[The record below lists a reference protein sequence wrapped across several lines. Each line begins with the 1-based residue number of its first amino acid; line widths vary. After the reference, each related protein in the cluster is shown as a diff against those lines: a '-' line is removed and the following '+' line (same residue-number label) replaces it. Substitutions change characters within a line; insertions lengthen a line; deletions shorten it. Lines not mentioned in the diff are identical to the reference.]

1 MSKKI
6 YRTAIIGLGAVGKRM
21 LTNLFSHPRFEPVV
35 GYDLSSKSLNNFE
48 LPDGSFKFLD
58 DITDLYETRGI
69 DLLYISTPPKF
80 HAGAVYEGL
89 KNKWNILCEKPLGIS
104 LSDSTQLV
112 RTIEQ
117 YEVFQGVNFVFSGA
131 PSMHAAKKQLAA
143 GVIGDLKGAEF
154 IMKFANWPR
163 PWQAH
168 AAWLGE
174 REQGGMLREVGSH
187 YAYLSQEIFGKL
199 KPSPS
204 QIIEFPQKGLA
215 ETLFMGRWESSYGS
229 ITLNARVGGHR
240 QDMVRYRIL
249 GSEGCLVFDNWYQ
262 LYLEKPDGWTPLL
275 DSESSQPIRAYMGQ
289 LDQLALQLDDGQ
301 KRLASFS
308 DALAVQE
315 LIEGT
320 FQ

>member
-21 LTNLFSHPRFEPVV
+21 LTNLFSHPRFTPVA
-35 GYDLSSKSLNNFE
+35 GYDLISDSLDNFD
-48 LPDGSFKFLD
+48 LPDGSFKFVD
-58 DITDLYETRGI
+58 DIKDLYEIGGI

-80 HAGAVYEGL
+80 HAEAVYKGL
-89 KNKWNILCEKPLGIS
+89 KNKWNIFCEKPLGIS
-104 LSDSTQLV
+104 LSESTQLV
-112 RTIEQ
+112 RIIEQ

-168 AAWLGE
+168 AAWLGA

-199 KPSPS
+199 K
-204 QIIEFPQKGLA
+204 
-215 ETLFMGRWESSYGS
+215 
-229 ITLNARVGGHR
+229 
-240 QDMVRYRIL
+240 
-249 GSEGCLVFDNWYQ
+249 
-262 LYLEKPDGWTPLL
+262 
-275 DSESSQPIRAYMGQ
+275 
-289 LDQLALQLDDGQ
+289 
-301 KRLASFS
+301 
-308 DALAVQE
+308 
-315 LIEGT
+315 LIP
-320 FQ
+320 